1 MPYKKGGLAEQLGKL
16 RRTAKRRITQ
26 LQKEV
31 SRTSSDK
38 ERLYYNQMIDT
49 LRDQISRT
57 YQRNPQTRQA
67 TGYTRDD
74 LRIAGQNLQRL
85 NQAASLGR
93 GSQARQNF
101 ITQQEL
107 NTAESYHFIG
117 PVQGEFTREE
127 VRIFYRATQ
136 EAWENLP
143 ASADR
148 NRAILDYYG
157 ETDLRSFVA
166 KVTRGMN
173 KEAVERAHMDYN
185 DEFVVDVEGLEP
197 EEFDDADRNGS
208 PDYLAWVIPVSE
220 YRAAQAAIKR
230 PETGE

>member
-16 RRTAKRRITQ
+16 RRTAKRRIAQ
-26 LQKEV
+26 LEREV

-38 ERLYYNQMIDT
+38 ERLFYNQMIDT
-49 LRDQISRT
+49 LRNQISLT
-57 YQRNPQTRQA
+57 YQINPQTRKA
-67 TGYTRDD
+67 TGYTRDN
-74 LRIAGQNLQRL
+74 LRLAGQNLQRV
-85 NQAASLGR
+85 NVSAQIGR
-93 GSQARQNF
+93 GQQSRQNF

-107 NTAESYHFIG
+107 NMAESYHFIG

-157 ETDLRSFVA
+157 ETDLRSFVE
-166 KVTRGMN
+166 KVTRGIN
-173 KEAVERAHMDYN
+173 REAVERAHQEIP
-185 DEFVVDVEGLEP
+185 DEYVNAGDRLESD
-197 EEFDDADRNGS
+197 EYDDADRNGS

-220 YRAAQAAIKR
+220 YRAASAFIKR

>member
-16 RRTAKRRITQ
+16 RRTAKRRIAQ
-26 LQKEV
+26 LEKEV

-38 ERLYYNQMIDT
+38 ERLFYNQMIDT

-74 LRIAGQNLQRL
+74 LRLAGQNLQRV
-85 NQAASLGR
+85 NVAAQIGR
-93 GSQARQNF
+93 GQQARQNF

-107 NTAESYHFIG
+107 NTAESFHFIG

-127 VRIFYRATQ
+127 VKIFYRATQ

-143 ASADR
+143 PSADR

-157 ETDLRSFVA
+157 ETDLRDFVQE
-166 KVTRGMN
+166 VVRGIN
-173 KEAVERAHMDYN
+173 REAVERAHAEVGEYVE
-185 DEFVVDVEGLEP
+185 DEYGLEP
-197 EEFDDADRNGS
+197 DEFDDADRYGS
-208 PDYLAWVIPVSE
+208 PDYLAWVIPLSE

-230 PETGE
+230 PESGE

>member
-16 RRTAKRRITQ
+16 RRTAKRRIAQ
-26 LQKEV
+26 LEKEV
-31 SRTSSDK
+31 SRTSSSK
-38 ERLYYNQMIDT
+38 ERMYYNQMIDT
-49 LRDQISRT
+49 LRNQISRT

-67 TGYTRDD
+67 IGYSHDD
-74 LRIAGQNLQRL
+74 LKLAGQNLQRV
-85 NQAASLGR
+85 NTAAQLGR
-93 GSQARQNF
+93 GQQARANF

-157 ETDLRSFVA
+157 ETDLRSFVE
-166 KVTRGMN
+166 KVTRGIN
-173 KEAVERAHMDYN
+173 SEAVERAHRDITESVAY
-185 DEFVVDVEGLEP
+185 EEGLDPDEY
-197 EEFDDADRNGS
+197 DDADRNGS
-208 PDYLAWVIPVSE
+208 PDYLAWVVPVSE
-220 YRAAQAAIKR
+220 YRAAEAVIKR
-230 PETGE
+230 AESGE